1 MKKTKTTWFLSI
13 LLLLGSTLYS
23 CTDKSQDDE
32 NGDVDQE
39 EVKGDYAGFDFETV
53 QEYQVSVATLNN
65 QNGPLE
71 SVYLEIF
78 TSNPLDTD
86 GLLVENSENLRVFKG
101 LTNSNGLVECKL
113 NPSTTTDSLYVLTYH
128 IGLQSLTSAALQG
141 ETLSITIGGTDV
153 TKSSSSVK
161 VDYIPDVEMDNGY
174 YVLGDWG
181 SKGLPEYLESENDE
195 ISNEFLERVNASLPE
210 WYPLT
215 KTHPEY
221 LSNSDKTNIVMVED
235 GEIWVTFVHEGAGWK
250 NALGYYTYETGKKPE
265 SIDDIEDLTIIFPN
279 VSLGNW
285 KGLTSGNKVQLLY
298 LNQDQDKKE
307 YLKLFPA
314 GRTIGWFLV
323 AKGWQD
329 GKSEVNE
336 GVYTHYSN
344 SYLNIESS
352 SDLQQHNVLLYDE
365 ETEQIVLG
373 FEDIDR
379 SSSGCDHDFN
389 DAVFYATYNPLTA
402 VNTDDYHEID
412 NASNDAD
419 EDGTRDEYDEYPDD
433 ATKAFNNYYVA
444 EGEFGSLAFE
454 DLWPSKGD
462 YDFNDL
468 VVDYNFNQIT
478 NSSNEI
484 VQIDAKLVVTAIGGS
499 YKNALGFSL
508 ETTPT
513 NIESVTGQR
522 ITDGFLSIASNG
534 TENGQSKATIIG
546 FDNPYNVVDYPGS
559 GPGVNTDP
567 DSPYSI
573 SDTLEMSI
581 SFVNPVDFNDF
592 GTPPYNP
599 FIIVDQNRGKEVH
612 LPYNEPT
619 DLADT
624 SLFGTYNDDSDLSSG
639 EYYVSNEYLPWA
651 INIPVSF
658 DYPAEKK
665 SILDAHLLFDTWA
678 HSNGTIDD
686 DWYMD
691 ESGYRDNNYIY
702 NN

>member
-1 MKKTKTTWFLSI
+1 MKETKIIWFFSI
-13 LLLLGSTLYS
+13 LLLLGATFYS
-23 CTDKSQDDE
+23 CTETSV
-32 NGDVDQE
+32 GDVDGDEDLE
-39 EVKGDYAGFDFETV
+39 ELEGDYEGFDFETV

-65 QNGPLE
+65 QNGSLE
-71 SVYLEIF
+71 NVYLEMF
-78 TSNPLDTD
+78 TSNPLGSD
-86 GLLVENSENLRVFKG
+86 GLLLEDSENLRVFKG
-101 LTNSNGLVECKL
+101 LTDSNGLVECKL

-128 IGLQSLTSAALQG
+128 VGLPSLTAAALEG
-141 ETLSITIGGTDV
+141 ETVSITIGGADV
-153 TKSSSSVK
+153 TTSSSSVK
-161 VDYIPDVEMDNGY
+161 VDQIPDVDTDNGY

-181 SKGLPEYLESENDE
+181 SRGLPEYLESENDE

-210 WYPLT
+210 YNTLME
-215 KTHPEY
+215 THPEY
-221 LSNSDKTNIVMVED
+221 LTDGDDANINMVED
-235 GEIWVTFVHEGAGWK
+235 GELWVTFVHEGAGWT
-250 NALGYYTYETGKKPE
+250 NALGYYTYETGNAPE

-279 VSLGNW
+279 VSTGRSNELS
-285 KGLTSGNKVQLLY
+285 SGNKVQLLY
-298 LNQDQDKKE
+298 LDQDANE
-307 YLKLFPA
+307 YLKQFPA

-323 AKGWQD
+323 AKGWNSSKQVD
-329 GKSEVNE
+329 D

-344 SYLNIESS
+344 SNLNKESS

-402 VNTDDYHEID
+402 VNTDDYQEID
-412 NASNDAD
+412 DASDDAD

-468 VVDYNFNQIT
+468 VIDYNFNQIT
-478 NSSNEI
+478 NSDNEI
-484 VQIDAKLVVTAIGGS
+484 VQVDAKLVVAAIGAS
-499 YKNALGFSL
+499 YKNAFGFLL
-508 ETTPT
+508 ETSPD

-534 TENGQSKATIIG
+534 TEEAQSKASIIC
-546 FDNPYNVVDYPGS
+546 FDNPYNVIDYPGS
-559 GPGVNTDP
+559 GSGVNTDP

-581 SFVNPVDFNDF
+581 SFVNPVDFDDF
-592 GTPPYNP
+592 ETPPYNP
-599 FIIVDQNRGKEVH
+599 FIIVNQNRDVEVH

-624 SLFGTYNDDSDLSSG
+624 SLFGTYDDDSDLSSG
-639 EYYVSNEYLPWA
+639 DYYISNQYLPWA

-658 DYPAEKK
+658 DYPAEKN
-665 SILDAHLLFDTWA
+665 SILDAYLLFDNWA
-678 HSNGTIDD
+678 SSNGSLND

-691 ESGYRDNNYIY
+691 ESGYRDNDYIY
-702 NN
+702 SN